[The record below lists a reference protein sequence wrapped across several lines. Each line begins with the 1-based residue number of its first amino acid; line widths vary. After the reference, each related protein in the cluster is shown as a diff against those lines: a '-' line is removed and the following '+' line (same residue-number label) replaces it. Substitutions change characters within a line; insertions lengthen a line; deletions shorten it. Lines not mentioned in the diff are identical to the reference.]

1 MREGMVLE
9 LHTDVRTRPPSPCGR
24 ASLSADPWCES
35 PRLLDAWEAK
45 RLRLRCKA
53 VRVAVVGAVH
63 VVHASMRKVVVL
75 VLGARDA
82 ARPATGRVALAPSAA
97 SILGRLLMRIATP
110 VKLVPNDVRS
120 RRRKVSPTA
129 VTAHLIM
136 SGATR
141 FALFAIASVA
151 GGDALPTKAAEAV

>member
-1 MREGMVLE
+1 MVLE
-9 LHTDVRTRPPSPCGR
+9 LHTDVRTRPLSPCGR
-24 ASLSADPWCES
+24 ASLSADPGCES

-75 VLGARDA
+75 ILGARYA

-97 SILGRLLMRIATP
+97 SIMGRLLKRVA
-110 VKLVPNDVRS
+110 VRVELVPDLVRS
-120 RRRKVSPTA
+120 RYRMIG
-129 VTAHLIM
+129 TAHLVM
-136 SGATR
+136 G
-141 FALFAIASVA
+141 
-151 GGDALPTKAAEAV
+151 